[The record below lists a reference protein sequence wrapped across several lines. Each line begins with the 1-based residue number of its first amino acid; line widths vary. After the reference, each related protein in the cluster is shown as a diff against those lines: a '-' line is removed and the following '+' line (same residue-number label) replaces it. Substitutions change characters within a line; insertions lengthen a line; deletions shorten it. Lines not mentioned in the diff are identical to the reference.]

1 MAIFPRR
8 PRGPSGPPAR
18 RPKPKP
24 KPKPFPQPKPG
35 PVARVPG
42 GTMPA
47 PAPAP
52 ATTTTTTTDT
62 TQATGLP
69 PGAAGELAQDA
80 GQLEQ
85 EAQAA
90 NAYQVQ
96 QPMVTTPST
105 TAPANAAQDKAADAA
120 DQRLQSFFSTGGGY
134 AVHYHP
140 MPTYAHEVAASSGAE
155 NNPT

>member
-1 MAIFPRR
+1 MTEQPGGPA
-8 PRGPSGPPAR
+8 RGFRLR

-24 KPKPFPQPKPG
+24 RPKPAPRPRPKP
-35 PVARVPG
+35 PAAPG
-42 GTMPA
+42 GTTP
-47 PAPAP
+47 PP
-52 ATTTTTTTDT
+52 ATTTTTTTG

-90 NAYQVQ
+90 NAFQAQ
-96 QPMVTTPST
+96 EPMVTTPST
-105 TAPANAAQDKAADAA
+105 QAPASAAQDKAADAA
-120 DQRLQSFFSTGGGY
+120 DQALQSFYGTGGGY

-140 MPTYAHEVAASSGAE
+140 GMTYAHEVAASSGAE
-155 NNPT
+155 SNPT